1 MNFEYSDTVKKH
13 LARIDQFLTDHYY
26 PIEKEIYDSIENNS
40 NRWSI
45 PVQIEQLK
53 ELAKSEGLWNFFLPD
68 SEYGHGLTN

>member
-1 MNFEYSDTVKKH
+1 MNFEYSDTVKKY
-13 LARIDQFLTDHYY
+13 LTRIDQFLTDHYY

-68 SEYGHGLTN
+68 SEYGLV